1 MTVPT
6 ALERLI
12 GLVRRE
18 CTDHLIA
25 FNAGHLRRILAKYA
39 IYYNEVHVS
48 LGKDAPCTRPIERFG
63 DVVAHPIPWR
73 ATSSVR
79 SNLDFGSDRDP
90 WCDPNG
96 HWAVSMRIRNAAR
109 NAPPGLT
116 SWSPRPLVSAFV
128 GAVIGSSAT

>member
-1 MTVPT
+1 MF
-6 ALERLI
+6 RS
-12 GLVRRE
+12 GR
-18 CTDHLIA
+18 
-25 FNAGHLRRILAKYA
+25 
-39 IYYNEVHVS
+39 
-48 LGKDAPCTRPIERFG
+48 TRPAYAKSSGLETLFVS
-63 DVVAHPIPWR
+63 DPWR